1 MAEPTTPS
9 RRWSDGPGR
18 WAAVVAIVALAA
30 LSAVAIAQAKVISFS
45 GKGEDDPQ
53 VRVRF
58 DAKVQ
63 FDKQHRVEAAWIED
77 FFADNVEFTCEAT
90 GFSGRGD
97 YTFPNNRVKVESDG
111 EFRDTYRAHG
121 RRPCGRPLHAQG
133 PDGQPVRRGQGS
145 RLVQGRA
152 QRRRLG
158 VRRLRHGSNRLQGLR
173 AHRITARRSGSRDP
187 RRSRTATPGA
197 QCLASESLIR
207 ADYGSKGGA
216 SPQPQRGTGACSTTS
231 APGWELCI
239 ASRVP
244 HST

>member
-30 LSAVAIAQAKVISFS
+30 LSAVAIAQAKVLSFS

-111 EFRDTYRAHG
+111 EFRDTYERTVGGHVVD
-121 RRPCGRPLHAQG
+121 RFTLK
-133 PDGQPVRRGQGS
+133 GQTDNRFGGVKVRGWFKAERSEG
-145 RLVQGRA
+145 
-152 QRRRLG
+152 
-158 VRRLRHGSNRLQGLR
+158 GLEFGGCVTDR
-173 AHRITARRSGSRDP
+173 TDFKAFERIG
-187 RRSRTATPGA
+187 
-197 QCLASESLIR
+197 
-207 ADYGSKGGA
+207 
-216 SPQPQRGTGACSTTS
+216 
-231 APGWELCI
+231 
-239 ASRVP
+239 
-244 HST
+244 